1 MDFNEVVSAHLGA
14 FMSRIHIDLSLS
26 ETASIIGFLDNAI
39 SLLDSAQN
47 ELQADLDDA
56 VTCDTYTSLLAQSD
70 AILEHKDNLSS
81 VLNQLNQLVG

>member
-1 MDFNEVVSAHLGA
+1 MTTLQVN
-14 FMSRIHIDLSLS
+14 LSLS
-26 ETASIIGFLDNAI
+26 ETGSIIGFLDNAI

-56 VTCDTYTSLLAQSD
+56 LTSDNYTSLLTQSD
-70 AILEHKDNLSS
+70 AIIEHRDNLSS